1 MHRLRDLWL
10 LINEFPILFDLL
22 SKRKLAFVV
31 GVKATIKLPS
41 SSKPSEFSQYG
52 CCTGNAVDEFSL
64 SNPASPYMLMS
75 LPWCIEKV
83 KSSSV
88 SIVYL
93 ISKVMFGIH
102 PFFKESVN
110 YVVSSWVFVNKKTTH
125 AYSSPPYAKKG
136 QILKEVWPH
145 VFIIKGISTHV
156 EKPKFHRNPWRE
168 EAKKNIRTL
177 FNYLGFPFQTKFYF
191 L

>member
-1 MHRLRDLWL
+1 MNFRYCLTFYPRESWRLWWAWRLQLNCL
-10 LINEFPILFDLL
+10 LHQSPAN
-22 SKRKLAFVV
+22 LANM
-31 GVKATIKLPS
+31 AAA
-41 SSKPSEFSQYG
+41 
-52 CCTGNAVDEFSL
+52 TGNAVDEFSL
-64 SNPASPYMLMS
+64 SNPASMLMS

-156 EKPKFHRNPWRE
+156 EKPKFQRNPWRE